1 MKLGGGLESKLV
13 TFHFFGTTLAITKVI
28 VEPRSFTTTHDA
40 KNHHGCIL
48 GGTLVAR
55 KQHRCI
61 NTTTLEAWIEL
72 LRIEVQG
79 FGLTHFKGPRR
90 DGHGLSWG

>member
-1 MKLGGGLESKLV
+1 MVGKAVVFQL
-13 TFHFFGTTLAITKVI
+13 FGTTRAIGKVI

-40 KNHHGCIL
+40 KNHHGLIL
-48 GGTLVAR
+48 GGTFVAR

-61 NTTTLEAWIEL
+61 NTTTFEAWIEL
-72 LRIEVQG
+72 LRIGVQS
-79 FGLTHFKGPRR
+79 FELTHFEGPRR